1 MLLSLSGSSIQ
12 IKFVVEA
19 FVQVALIIDGNVQFG
34 SETGGITKT

>member
-19 FVQVALIIDGNVQFG
+19 FVQVALIIGNVQFG